1 MAAASVE
8 VDQSMASCGAPK
20 RRGGVC
26 ELRAGFGTDHFGDGP
41 CKYHGGQLP
50 VVRRKI
56 ERERMLRDLPM
67 LGGAIEVDPIQ
78 ALLQAVYRAAGI
90 CAWLRLKVE
99 DLPDATPGGD
109 VAVYVR
115 LEAEWLDR
123 MAKWSKMALD
133 AGVAERAIQIAERT
147 GQRIAAALDEAV
159 EPLDLDPVARAGL
172 VERFVGRLQALEQA
186 SDDEGAA

>member
-1 MAAASVE
+1 
-8 VDQSMASCGAPK
+8 
-20 RRGGVC
+20 
-26 ELRAGFGTDHFGDGP
+26 
-41 CKYHGGQLP
+41 
-50 VVRRKI
+50 VVRQKI
-56 ERERMLRDLPM
+56 EREAMLRDLPM

-186 SDDEGAA
+186 SDDEDGA